1 MNNYDIG
8 IIGAGVAGAFA
19 TLKIAKENKDLKT
32 IVFDIG
38 RPPSKR
44 RRQLEGWLGCL
55 PNSDGKFYLSDLD
68 KVSELTGLRKAKS
81 SLTYFNNLI
90 SEIDNFKTVVDKGPQ
105 VSVQKKLKK
114 IGYDFLLNDYI
125 QFYPKDI
132 HALSKILVSS
142 IEENKNITFNFD
154 NEVKKIYK
162 QKNMFVISCESQE
175 YKCKKI
181 ILATGRS
188 GWRWCKE
195 LYESFGLIENNDYSK
210 FGIRVEAST
219 CLMKDFNKS
228 TCTIKK
234 GNDIEIGPLSWYG
247 TVIPEDHLDVAISS
261 FRSNENRWKTDK
273 VSFSL
278 IGNIPFENAGFEQ
291 TDRLSK
297 LTFLLANDRIIREKI
312 TTFMN
317 NKSKISII
325 PEYEWLKNTLNELSN
340 VMPEVISKGYFHV
353 PTITPFVPKIKIKQN
368 LETDLDGMFVA
379 GENSGTHGLLSAAVT
394 GIMAA
399 DFITKG

>member
-19 TLKIAKENKDLKT
+19 TLKIAKEHKDIKT
-32 IVFDIG
+32 IVFDLG

-68 KVSELTGLRKAKS
+68 KVSEISGLRKAKS

-90 SEIDNFKTVVDKGPQ
+90 SEVDNFKVIKDKGPQ
-105 VSVQKKLKK
+105 VSLEKKLKK
-114 IGYDFLLNDYI
+114 IGYDVTLNDYI

-132 HALSKILVSS
+132 HTLSKLLAST
-142 IEENKNITFNFD
+142 IEQNQNITFSFD

-175 YKCKKI
+175 FRCKKI

-195 LYESFGLIENNDYSK
+195 LYESFGLIENNDFAK
-210 FGIRVEAST
+210 FGIRVEANS
-219 CLMKDFNKS
+219 CLMKEFNKS
-228 TCTIKK
+228 TCSINK
-234 GNDIEIGPLSWYG
+234 GNEIEIGPLSWSG
-247 TVIPEDHLDVAISS
+247 TVIPEDHLDLAISS

-278 IGNIPFENAGFEQ
+278 IGNIPFKDNGFEQ
-291 TDRLSK
+291 TDRIAK
-297 LTFLLANDRIIREKI
+297 LTFLLANDRIIKEKI
-312 TTFMN
+312 TTFIN
-317 NKSKISII
+317 KKSKISII
-325 PEYEWLKNTLNELSN
+325 PEYEWLIPVLQELSLA
-340 VMPEVISKGYFHV
+340 VPEIMSKAYFHV
-353 PTITPFVPKIKIKQN
+353 PTITPFVPKINIKQN
-368 LETDLDGMFVA
+368 FESDLDGMFIA
-379 GENSGTHGLLSAAVT
+379 GENSGKHGLLSAALS
-394 GIMAA
+394 GIMCA
-399 DFITKG
+399 DFITK